1 MARSKKRQPFGSGSS
16 DSNVQTNS
24 EGDFF
29 GNFFRD
35 RGVRETI
42 ESILIAIM
50 LALLFRAFE
59 AEAFIIPTG
68 SMATSLYG
76 EHIDVQCEKCGYQ
89 FQAGASNENPDTKVV
104 SVFCPICQY
113 NLQLDR
119 ERNRPNYKVD
129 HETYDGDRILAN
141 KFIYDFTDPKRWD
154 VIIFKNP
161 NNPKQNY
168 IKRCIGLENE
178 GVVIEYGD
186 IYVYDLDTETI
197 KQRKIARKPPQKM
210 WHMLQL
216 VDDTYFIPED
226 LKKVDWPSRWDQR
239 GANNK
244 SWSIDSS
251 GEHPVFKCQSSGN
264 QTQWL
269 AYRHLRPKWHEWDS
283 SILRGKLPKRLQQT
297 NAGELIADYYAY
309 NHTQP
314 VIDHVFPDWP
324 ARKTKFEI
332 SDPTNP
338 HQKQTSQLFDRHL
351 GMHWVG
357 DLCVDSNIDV
367 KKSEGSLI
375 VELVEGGAHFRCE
388 IDLGS
393 GRATLSCNDPAVQLL
408 DKEKPAKNVVSDKSV
423 VKSAKKYEV
432 RFANY
437 DDRLS
442 LWVNKKL
449 VKFSGKTF
457 VNYQRTGAVRPMARS
472 PNNPGSRGD
481 LEPIRIGVSNGADVE
496 ISRLRVLRDIYY
508 VAESNI
514 FAGNAIPRNDFGE
527 YALQISPTAIRKA
540 LTSPDF
546 WETQEGIAFFD
557 SRSPPDNLSKF
568 EIPEGAYMPMGDNSP
583 QSLDAR
589 LWYVG
594 EYATRVPAPPYVRRE
609 LISGR
614 AMLIYWPH
622 SWNWP
627 PYWPNFRRMGF
638 IH

>member
-1 MARSKKRQPFGSGSS
+1 MARSKKRQPFGAAAATAEKRTSS
-16 DSNVQTNS
+16 D
-24 EGDFF
+24 GDFI

-35 RGVRETI
+35 RGVRETV

-68 SMATSLYG
+68 SMANSLYG
-76 EHIDVQCEKCGYQ
+76 EHIDVQCEKCNYW
-89 FQAGASNENPDTKVV
+89 FQAGASNEDKDTQVV
-104 SVFCPICQY
+104 SVFCPICQH

-141 KFIYDFTDPKRWD
+141 KFIYDFFDPQRWD

-186 IYVYDLDTETI
+186 IYVYDLKNETVA
-197 KQRKIARKPPQKM
+197 QRRIARKPPQKM
-210 WHMLQL
+210 WHMLQM
-216 VDDTYFIPED
+216 VDDTNYIADD
-226 LKKVDWPSRWDQR
+226 LKKIGWPSRWQQR
-239 GANNK
+239 NTAK
-244 SWSIDSS
+244 PTWSIDTSAD
-251 GEHPVFKCQSSGN
+251 HPVYRCQAAGN
-264 QTQWL
+264 TPQWL
-269 AYRHLRPKWHEWDS
+269 SYRHFRPRWYEWDT
-283 SILRGKLPKRLQQT
+283 SILRGKVPDRLKNGQG
-297 NAGELIADYYAY
+297 GELITDYYAY

-314 VIDHVFPDWP
+314 YTQIIGNEPVFSQD
-324 ARKTKFEI
+324 KFEI
-332 SDPTNP
+332 
-338 HQKQTSQLFDRHL
+338 TSEDQLETRQFDVHL

-357 DLCVDSNIDV
+357 DLCVDSKIDI
-367 KKSEGSLI
+367 KSKSGSLLF
-375 VELVEGGAHFRCE
+375 ELVEGGVHYQCKF
-388 IDLGS
+388 DLES
-393 GRATLSCNDPAVQLL
+393 GRAFLSCNDDAVQFV
-408 DKEKPAKNVVSDKSV
+408 DDENNKIDNIQSDKAII
-423 VKSAKKYEV
+423 KQAKKYEI

-442 LWVNKKL
+442 LWVNKRL
-449 VKFSGKTF
+449 VKFNGKPY
-457 VNYQRTGAVRPMARS
+457 VNYQRSGPVRPMDVS
-472 PNNPGSRGD
+472 PKTPGSKGD
-481 LEPIRIGVSNGADVE
+481 LEPVRIGASGGAEVE
-496 ISRLRVLRDIYY
+496 ISRLQVLRDIYY
-508 VAESNI
+508 VATTNNYSGSTRSRLS
-514 FAGNAIPRNDFGE
+514 FAE
-527 YALQISPTAIRKA
+527 YEARYSPTEIREIMSTPKFW
-540 LTSPDF
+540 TSQAGL
-546 WETQEGIAFFD
+546 EFFD
-557 SRSPPDNLSKF
+557 SRSPEDNLSKF

-594 EYATRVPAPPYVRRE
+594 EGPSRVPAPPYVRRD

-627 PYWPNFRRMGF
+627 PFWPNFRRMRF